1 MASLSIGSTNSPVI
15 VYENPAALVLD
26 LATQMKKFEVA
37 PEIEIFRPVT
47 HPRRQAV
54 DRRRPDFTEAARA
67 IRERAVGLIEK

>member
-1 MASLSIGSTNSPVI
+1 
-15 VYENPAALVLD
+15 
-26 LATQMKKFEVA
+26 MKKFEVA